1 MQITKYE
8 GKSKIKQMLK
18 ELGQSEHFELFW
30 LLSKLS
36 LMEELKSMSIAL
48 RQKSTKEIIINH
60 KGTRMVK
67 DGED

>member
-8 GKSKIKQMLK
+8 GESKIKQMLK

-30 LLSKLS
+30 LRSKLS
-36 LMEELKSMSIAL
+36 LREELKSMSIVL
-48 RQKSTKEIIINH
+48 RPKSTKEIAMNH